1 MRIETPK
8 PGKKGKGD
16 EPTPDGERS
25 AEKSDQNSASRQGPQ
40 GAKIRFALLFERRRH
55 HNHEHRERQEQQAEE
70 VHEDGPIDAVRDDSC
85 EEEGGGDRTHRE
97 PARSPPVDQSLLV
110 IGPGTADADGGQ
122 RYCARTDR
130 LDPLEV
136 EEQDEARN
144 QDEATAG
151 TDHRS
156 VDADNA
162 REDEQGGNGQRIHG
176 PESGT
181 RVRTQRSARSS
192 EGVILAVMSA
202 ESPGVVRPAVSQLP
216 AYRPGKGAA
225 QAEAE
230 HGITDAIKLASNEN
244 PYAPIPQVVDA
255 IAAAAV
261 EVNRY
266 SDHRAGELR
275 SAIADWHGVSDDNI
289 TVGCGSVGLI
299 QQLFLT
305 YVDPGDDVV
314 TPWRSFEVY
323 PIDTMLMGAQLVS
336 VPLVDGAF
344 DLDAVADAVTERTKL
359 VLIATPNNPTGPAVS
374 TDALRAML
382 EQIPRRVIVLVD
394 EAYREFVDPSFGD
407 PVHDLLPDFP
417 NVVVS
422 RSMSKAYGLAGLR
435 VGYLVADP
443 AVVTEVDKTLLP
455 FAVNLVAQAGAL
467 AAVRHR
473 AEYKP
478 KIDAIISERE
488 RVVSELEAAG
498 WQLFPTQANFVYLEL
513 GDRTDGIYVE
523 LERRGVVTR
532 PFAGEGIRVTIGT
545 PAENDRFLAALAE
558 VIS

>member
-1 MRIETPK
+1 M
-8 PGKKGKGD
+8 
-16 EPTPDGERS
+16 
-25 AEKSDQNSASRQGPQ
+25 
-40 GAKIRFALLFERRRH
+40 
-55 HNHEHRERQEQQAEE
+55 
-70 VHEDGPIDAVRDDSC
+70 
-85 EEEGGGDRTHRE
+85 
-97 PARSPPVDQSLLV
+97 
-110 IGPGTADADGGQ
+110 TAD
-122 RYCARTDR
+122 
-130 LDPLEV
+130 
-136 EEQDEARN
+136 
-144 QDEATAG
+144 
-151 TDHRS
+151 
-156 VDADNA
+156 
-162 REDEQGGNGQRIHG
+162 
-176 PESGT
+176 
-181 RVRTQRSARSS
+181 
-192 EGVILAVMSA
+192 
-202 ESPGVVRPAVSQLP
+202 SPGDVRSAVSQLP

-255 IAAAAV
+255 IVAAAV

-275 SAIADWHGVSDDNI
+275 SAIAEWLGVGDDHV

-305 YVDPGDDVV
+305 YVDPGDEVV

-336 VPLVDGAF
+336 VPLADGAF

-374 TDALRAML
+374 TAALRAML
-382 EQIPRRVIVLVD
+382 EQIPRRVIVLID

-407 PVHDLLPDFP
+407 PVNDLLPDFP

-467 AAVRHR
+467 AAIRHR
-473 AEYKP
+473 AEYQP
-478 KIDAIISERE
+478 KIDVIISERE
-488 RVVSELEAAG
+488 RVVSALEAAG

-545 PAENDRFLAALAE
+545 PAENDRFLAALAD
-558 VIS
+558 VVS